1 MLESSGRPDGVALP
15 SRTAPPRSGQCD
27 RAYRHTEPAGPP
39 SATREGPPGAPD
51 APITIGPL
59 LDRGRVAPQ
68 GGRPMTAAQVAIAS
82 PHLTGCCTGAMPPN
96 HEAHQESSSRLSDTR
111 GS

>member
-27 RAYRHTEPAGPP
+27 RAYRHTGPACPP

-59 LDRGRVAPQ
+59 LDPGRVAPQ
-68 GGRPMTAAQVAIAS
+68 GGETRYSLGMKCACTSTLSGNIVRPSTAS
-82 PHLTGCCTGAMPPN
+82 PSGAGRRQAVRPK
-96 HEAHQESSSRLSDTR
+96 T
-111 GS
+111 